1 MIIKTMNNN
10 TELYA
15 LRGRL
20 SAFIGQLTDLE
31 QGFMTEIVITKGQD
45 AELLKDILEI
55 QISKIDT
62 DLKETIIEA

>member
-1 MIIKTMNNN
+1 MIKLMSN

-31 QGFMTEIVITKGQD
+31 QGFMTEIVITKGED

>member
-1 MIIKTMNNN
+1 MITKKTTNQ
-10 TELYA
+10 ELYS
-15 LRGRL
+15 LRGKI

-31 QGFMTEIVITKGQD
+31 QGFINEIVIKKGQD

-62 DLKETIIEA
+62 DLKEPIIEA

>member
-1 MIIKTMNNN
+1 MNNN

-20 SAFIGQLTDLE
+20 SAFVGQLTDLE
-31 QGFMTEIVITKGQD
+31 QGFLDELAIKKGQD

>member
-1 MIIKTMNNN
+1 MIKLMSN

-31 QGFMTEIVITKGQD
+31 QGFMSEIVITKGED

>member
-1 MIIKTMNNN
+1 MNNN